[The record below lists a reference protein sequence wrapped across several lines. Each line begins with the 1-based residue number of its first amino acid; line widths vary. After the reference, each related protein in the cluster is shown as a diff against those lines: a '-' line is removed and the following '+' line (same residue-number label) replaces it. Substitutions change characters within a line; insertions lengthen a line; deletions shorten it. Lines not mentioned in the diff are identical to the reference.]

1 MQRRV
6 QMPNSQQQWIEV
18 FFASQLFH
26 DVQISGL
33 FSDSKTFADAEPKS
47 DFAAILAMYES
58 TKHNPEFE
66 LKRFVK
72 QHFTIRKLEELTSSK
87 VFEDIGEQ
95 INHLW
100 SVLKKPAD
108 TIQRGSLIPLERAYT
123 VPGGRFQEVYYW
135 DSYFAALGLIESGRV
150 AEVID
155 LVENFISVQQRVGC
169 IPNGN
174 RWYYNS
180 RTQPPVLALLVE
192 LLQSHA
198 MCTEHQLTRYRQ
210 AIEVEYDF
218 WMTGAELLQPNQAS
232 SRVVRLQGGE
242 LLNRYFDDKA
252 TPRPE
257 SYAEDIELAEQLP
270 EHDKAEFYRNIRA
283 ACESGWDFSSRWFRD
298 SQNLSTIATT
308 EVIPVDLNSILYFVE
323 TWLAKSYAAIDVDK
337 SEQYSL
343 AAERRR
349 SAIEKYLWDQ
359 DEGIY
364 LDYWF
369 LTGNKSE
376 IKTLATAWP
385 LFFGLSNTLQAE
397 LVANELKANFL
408 RNGGLV
414 TTLNATEQQ
423 WDSPNGWAP
432 LHWVAIQ
439 GLKRYQADELA
450 EQITQCWLETVTKTF
465 QDTGKLMEKYNVV
478 DTEEKADGGEYD
490 VQEGFGWT
498 NGVTLA
504 LLAR

>member
-1 MQRRV
+1 
-6 QMPNSQQQWIEV
+6 MPNSQQQWIET

-26 DVQISGL
+26 DVQMSGL

-47 DFAAILAMYES
+47 DFEAILERYGS
-58 TKHNPEFE
+58 TKHDPEFE
-66 LKRFVK
+66 LNHFVE
-72 QHFTIRKLEELTSSK
+72 QHFTIRKLEELTSSILL
-87 VFEDIGEQ
+87 EDISEQ

-108 TIQRGSLIPLERAYT
+108 LSQRGSLIPLERAYT

-135 DSYFAALGLIESGRV
+135 DSYFAALGLIESGHV

-155 LVENFISVQQRVGC
+155 LIENFISVQQRVGC

-180 RTQPPVLALLVE
+180 RTQPPILALLVE
-192 LLQSHA
+192 LLESNSV
-198 MCTEHQLTRYRQ
+198 CTEKQLTRYRQ
-210 AIEVEYDF
+210 AIEVEYGF
-218 WMTGAELLQPNQAS
+218 WMKGAEFLQPNQAK
-232 SRVVRLQGGE
+232 SRAVRLQDGE

-257 SYAEDIELAEQLP
+257 SYAEDIKLADKLP
-270 EHDKAEFYRNIRA
+270 ERDKAEFYRNIRA

-298 SQNLSTIATT
+298 SNDMNTIATT

-323 TWLAKSYAAIDVDK
+323 TWLAKSYSVSDVDK
-337 SEQYSL
+337 SEQYNL

-349 SAIEKYLWDQ
+349 AAIEKYLWDQ
-359 DEGIY
+359 EEGVY

-369 LTGNKSE
+369 LSGSKSE
-376 IKTLATAWP
+376 VKTLATAWP
-385 LFFGLSNTLQAE
+385 LFFGLPNELQAE
-397 LVANELKANFL
+397 LIANELKTNFL
-408 RNGGLV
+408 SNGGLV
-414 TTLNATEQQ
+414 TTLNTTEQQ

-432 LHWVAIQ
+432 LHWITIQ

-450 EQITQCWLETVTKTF
+450 EQITLRWLETVTKTY
-465 QDTGKLMEKYNVV
+465 QNTGKLMEKYNVV
-478 DTEEKADGGEYD
+478 DTAAKADGGEYD

-504 LLAR
+504 LLAK